1 MTKEQYEFGVK
12 YYDVMHKIVVNHS
25 YSAAPIEFLEFL
37 KKSNY
42 THCNCN
48 SGIISGVL
56 KFYNDWLSYEES
68 NTQKQDTTTNK
79 NSVTKNKRK
88 SKSSV

>member
-25 YSAAPIEFLEFL
+25 YSNTPIEFLDFL
-37 KKSNY
+37 KKNNY

-56 KFYNDWLSYEES
+56 KFYNDWLSYEEGKE
-68 NTQKQDTTTNK
+68 QGTTTNK